1 MQFLEKLLDFMYKLK
16 LQFSE
21 SATKT
26 KFQLDH
32 GEMSINLM

>member
-1 MQFLEKLLDFMYKLK
+1 MNKFK
-16 LQFSE
+16 LQFNE
-21 SATKT
+21 NITKT